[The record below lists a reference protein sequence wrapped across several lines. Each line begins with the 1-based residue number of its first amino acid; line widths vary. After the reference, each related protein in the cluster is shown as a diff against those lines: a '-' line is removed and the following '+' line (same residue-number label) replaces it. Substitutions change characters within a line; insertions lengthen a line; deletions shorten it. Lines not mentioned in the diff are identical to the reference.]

1 MSLADPLF
9 PIPNPCDLHHALS
22 VSSCS
27 SPNTPIRLTSFI
39 ASLFENGSDLM
50 NLENVFPLHFS
61 RRVEWLNSLIQSEWV
76 PSSFV
81 VSQISKCL
89 SEFDKFR
96 TKYTINLKIA
106 QAIYSLAQEL
116 KRHES
121 NRKTIWSAL
130 PQPYQ
135 TLLHRLSPWSEDL
148 DLLSGPLSYQWLA
161 DGNLARARQNME
173 CLTDFG
179 GGRLF
184 RVLPPVLLEE
194 QKVFPLVQN
203 RHFHLVKTSLP
214 PRHSLSS
221 LSCLLRAE
229 RRGRIHEVFDVQ
241 LLDRQVIE
249 GGEEAGLYL
258 NQLQTL
264 FACYRSALCE
274 TLGLSVS
281 LPQAIGRLG
290 EWTIWSNDKKAFKE
304 GSPLTEKQLKDLHR
318 FFALEK
324 LLNITLL
331 GDSKG
336 RNKSHWAVCE
346 GSLVQEGVLPL
357 PTFLKEDIEKRHE
370 DFLSSF
376 KLDDASRRKWE
387 RLEEEVKGERDRMEH
402 QLEGLQKLVVLNKI
416 SSEDLI
422 NPSPQVLLMT
432 RLLGHLHLK
441 GSENLPSISDPV
453 DIANR
458 MLSVVMPPPT
468 EGPWQNNEGTIITDT
483 LLKLKE
489 ELKRSLLWDAI
500 KIMELKGTGEE
511 FILTNLERIKDRWG
525 LSRDQ
530 LLKLPLSTLWK
541 DSNKSPN
548 EDEKLHLMLHCEGF
562 LQELE
567 SFLKSPMA
575 DEEKLFGQML
585 CLKTA
590 ASLPHEDIQELN
602 QSLHSCL
609 HDAMI
614 QRSSQKFLEEFQEM
628 FHSPIRP

>member
-9 PIPNPCDLHHALS
+9 PITNPCDLHHALS

-39 ASLFENGSDLM
+39 SSLFENGCDPK
-50 NLENVFPLHFS
+50 NDENEFPLHFS
-61 RRVEWLNSLIQSEWV
+61 RRVQWINSLVQSEWV

-81 VSQISKCL
+81 ASQISKCL
-89 SEFDKFR
+89 AEFDNFR
-96 TKYTINLKIA
+96 SKYRINLKIA
-106 QAIYSLAQEL
+106 QTVYCLAQEL

-130 PQPYQ
+130 SQPHQ
-135 TLLHRLSPWSEDL
+135 TLLHRLSPWSENL
-148 DLLSGPLSYQWLA
+148 NLLSGPLSYQWLA
-161 DGNLARARQNME
+161 DGNLARARQNVE

-203 RHFHLVKTSLP
+203 RSFHLVKTSLP
-214 PRHSLSS
+214 VHSLSS

-229 RRGRIHEVFDVQ
+229 RRGRMDEVFNVQ
-241 LLDRQVIE
+241 LLERQIIE

-264 FACYRSALCE
+264 FSCYRSALCE
-274 TLGLSVS
+274 ALGLSVS
-281 LPQAIGRLG
+281 LPKAIGRLG
-290 EWTIWSNDKKAFKE
+290 EWTIWSNDKKAVKE

-324 LLNITLL
+324 LWNINLL
-331 GDSKG
+331 GDVDG
-336 RNKSHWAVCE
+336 RNKPHWAVCE
-346 GSLVQEGVLPL
+346 GSLEQEGVLPL
-357 PTFLKEDIEKRHE
+357 PTFLNEDVEKRHE
-370 DFLSSF
+370 AFLSSF
-376 KLDDASRRKWE
+376 KLDDASERIWE
-387 RLEEEVKGERDRMEH
+387 RLEEEAKGERERMEH
-402 QLEGLQKLVVLNKI
+402 QLEGLQKLV
-416 SSEDLI
+416 DLKKFSYEELK
-422 NPSPQVLLMT
+422 NPSPQILLMV

-441 GSENLPSISDPV
+441 GGEKLSSISDPA

-458 MLSVVMPPPT
+458 MLSVVMPPST
-468 EGPWQNNEGTIITDT
+468 TGPWQNNEGTIITDT

-500 KIMELKGTGEE
+500 KIMEQKGAGEE
-511 FILTNLERIKDRWG
+511 FILTNLEQIKNRWG
-525 LSRDQ
+525 INRDQ
-530 LLKLPLSTLWK
+530 LLKLPLAALWK
-541 DSNKSPN
+541 DLNKSPN

-567 SFLKSPMA
+567 SFLKSPMTE
-575 DEEKLFGQML
+575 EEKLFGQML

-590 ASLPHEDIQELN
+590 ASLPHGDIQELN
-602 QSLHSCL
+602 PSLHSYL
-609 HDAMI
+609 HEAMV
-614 QRSSQKFLEEFQEM
+614 QRSSQRFLEEFQEM
-628 FHSPIRP
+628 FHSPIRT